1 MVNRVLIGLGIVAI
15 AFIIYKILYPQSS
28 YEEDVEKELE
38 EVVSSDK
45 YKVKGQYD

>member
-1 MVNRVLIGLGIVAI
+1 MVNRILIGIGVVAI
-15 AFIIYKILYPQSS
+15 AFIIYKILSPRKS
-28 YEEDVEKELE
+28 YEEDIDKELD

>member
-1 MVNRVLIGLGIVAI
+1 MVNNVLIGIGLVAV
-15 AFIIYKILYPQSS
+15 AFIIYKILSPKKS
-28 YEEDVEKELE
+28 YEEDIEKELD